1 MIIEEI
7 FAEATSAANW
17 VLAVLAL
24 IIITAPLI
32 AERFR
37 LPGMLGLVLGG
48 MIFGPYVLGW
58 LPEGSMDVLGSIG
71 IFYLMFLAGAEL
83 DLNLFRRYRSAAI
96 TFSLLTFIAPL
107 ALSVAAARYV
117 ELSWAGALLMGA
129 VWASHTLVA
138 YPTVRETGLASNKA
152 VAVVVGA
159 TAITD
164 TLALL
169 VLAMVS
175 GMAGGETSASSNGM
189 IILLELSLGLGL
201 LLLYSMIFLP
211 WLARRFFGGPGQ
223 ERMMRFVFIFGAFIS
238 AGLLAEIV
246 GIEGLVGAFF
256 AGIGL
261 NRFLPNGGR
270 LMEQNEFFASALFVP
285 AFLVSV
291 GMLINPAV
299 LFSMDTIRL
308 ALLFGGALM
317 IGKFLAAAIS
327 GWKFKFSWPEM
338 GVIFSL
344 TIAQAAATLAST
356 MVGLKIGLFDETI
369 VNAVLLVVLVSL
381 VLTSVGT
388 LFFARKV
395 KPESLVVRPLGISV
409 IVPVRATASLKRL
422 LSLAANIAQA
432 DAGTITPVVVIPEY
446 DADRLRPEAEKLLA
460 QAEKFGAATTADV
473 EGTLRI
479 DASLPLGV
487 IRELKERNGTLILV
501 EWEKPPGPQHLL
513 LGHEIDRIGAR
524 ATVPMAAVH
533 FSKSEPQR
541 IVLITGTDDGSTGY
555 TADLQVATQIAARI
569 YKERQLPLVVFL
581 PSERAPDIQELPKEA
596 QTITVEPSIKG
607 NTRHLQP
614 GDLVILPGAIVG
626 RILGSHIPE
635 LLSTDADISLLV
647 AAGPHRLN
655 FSSARVGYETES
667 IISFGSAH

>member
-1 MIIEEI
+1 MIQEI

-17 VLAVLAL
+17 VLAVLAF
-24 IIITAPLI
+24 IIIAAPLV

-37 LPGMLGLVLGG
+37 LPGMLGLVIGG
-48 MIFGPYVLGW
+48 MIFGPYMLGW

-83 DLNLFRRYRSAAI
+83 DMNLFRRYKSAAV
-96 TFSLLTFIAPL
+96 TFSLLTFIFPFTFSLL
-107 ALSVAAARYV
+107 ASRSIG
-117 ELSWAGALLMGA
+117 LSWGAAILMGA

-164 TLALL
+164 TLSLL

-175 GMAGGETSASSNGM
+175 GMTSGETTASSSGM
-189 IILLELSLGLGL
+189 LIMLKLGLGLGL

-211 WLARRFFGGPGQ
+211 WLARRFFAGPGQ
-223 ERMMRFVFIFGAFIS
+223 ERMLRFVFVFGAFIS
-238 AGLLAEIV
+238 AGLLAEIT

-270 LMEQNEFFASALFVP
+270 LMEQNEFFASALFIP

-291 GMLINPAV
+291 GMLIDPVV
-299 LFSMDTIRL
+299 LFSISTLRL
-308 ALLFGGALM
+308 ALLFGGALAL
-317 IGKFLAAAIS
+317 GKFLAAAIS
-327 GWKFKFSWPEM
+327 GWKFKFSWAEI

-356 MVGLKIGLFDETI
+356 MVGLKIGLFDETV

-381 VLTSVGT
+381 IVTSIGT

-409 IVPVRATASLKRL
+409 IVPVHPSASLNRT

-432 DAGTITPVVVIPEY
+432 DAGTITPVVVLPEY
-446 DADRLRPEAEKLLA
+446 DAQHLRQEAENLLK

-473 EGTLRI
+473 EGVLRI
-479 DASLPLGV
+479 DASFPVGV
-487 IRELKERNGTLILV
+487 IHELQERNGTLILI
-501 EWEKPPGPQHLL
+501 EWDKPPNTQQLL
-513 LGHEIDRIGAR
+513 LGHEIDRIGTQS
-524 ATVPMAAVH
+524 TVPVAAVR
-533 FSKSEPQR
+533 FAKAETQR
-541 IVLITGTDDGSTGY
+541 IVLFTGTDDGSTGY
-555 TADLQVATQIAARI
+555 HADLQVALQIATRI
-569 YKERQLPLVVFL
+569 YKEKQVPLVVFS
-581 PSERAPDIQELPKEA
+581 PQERVPEIRGLPKEA
-596 QTITVEPSIKG
+596 AFVTVEPGIKESTEHFR
-607 NTRHLQP
+607 N
-614 GDLVILPGAIVG
+614 GDLVVVPGAVIG
-626 RILGSHIPE
+626 RLIGSHASE
-635 LLSTDADISLLV
+635 LLSAGKEVSVLV

-655 FSSARVGYETES
+655 FSSARVGYETEA
-667 IISFGSAH
+667 IISFGSTA